1 MVPVSAEKMSEI
13 DERARTEY
21 GISQEFLMERA
32 GVSIAESVLLDIS
45 PEGSKH
51 IIVICGKGNNGGDG
65 FVAARHLFSRGY
77 PDVDLYFPGTG
88 EVKSGATFDN
98 LKKAVSAGILLKELS
113 SVLEDF
119 SAFPRD
125 LIVVDALLGTGYK
138 GAMTGLYAEIA
149 EKVNLS
155 GAKIFSADVPSGL
168 DATTGEI
175 LGKCFKAFR
184 TVTFGLPKTGF
195 YKQKGPE
202 FCGEIVVA
210 DIGFPQDLVKEFL

>member
-1 MVPVSAEKMSEI
+1 MRRLPI
-13 DERARTEY
+13 
-21 GISQEFLMERA
+21 L
-32 GVSIAESVLLDIS
+32 
-45 PEGSKH
+45 
-51 IIVICGKGNNGGDG
+51 
-65 FVAARHLFSRGY
+65 
-77 PDVDLYFPGTG
+77 
-88 EVKSGATFDN
+88 
-98 LKKAVSAGILLKELS
+98 KAVSAGILLKELS

-138 GAMTGLYAEIA
+138 GAMIGLYAEIA

-210 DIGFPQDLVKEFL
+210 DIGLPQDLVKEFL